1 VARQMGQR
9 YSKHRH
15 KPQISKQ
22 QIPWLLRGAIRSN
35 NVETLTYLF
44 SYPND
49 VDPSMV
55 IDGVCPLNL
64 AVELGHVQMVK
75 LLLKAGAN
83 IHVYDAPTYPL
94 LQAATYGRTE
104 IIELLVKS
112 NADVNMRNQ
121 HLQTGLHLIATQ
133 TSEKYRATCRALLQN
148 DCNPNLL
155 DTDGLAPLHRASA
168 QIAAEMVQFPSVN
181 VNLKSESGDTAL
193 TSAVKDRREA
203 VVGAL
208 LKSESLRLED
218 TDQIGMTPLMIAA
231 ELGASGVGLAALL
244 LAAGSS
250 ASKTDKQGM
259 TALHHAAYTGCLSMT
274 QLLLGQGNA
283 SINSTDSYGRSPL
296 YLATSRGH
304 VELVN
309 YFLSKGADVHLP
321 NKELKS
327 PMYIAAYFGHL
338 EIVQALLRSEADVDQ
353 PDTHKKT
360 PLYVATYHGRTDIV
374 DLLLRHGSDVNAA
387 DRNGKTPLYIA
398 VLHGHLAIADK
409 LIKHGAQVNR
419 CDKDGLAP
427 LHMAVKFPKLDI
439 PMVKLLLSHGCDPLN
454 LQAFTRWLLENQII
468 PDKII
473 YADQDFSD
481 WLHREECNVR
491 SLKRLCRN
499 EIQRALGHTDSMKHK
514 VNKLPLPN
522 QLQSYVSLKAL

>member
-1 VARQMGQR
+1 MGQR

-155 DTDGLAPLHRASA
+155 DTTAWARCTGPAPRSPPRWFSSPAS
-168 QIAAEMVQFPSVN
+168 I
-181 VNLKSESGDTAL
+181 ESGDTAL

-387 DRNGKTPLYIA
+387 RPQRQNSS
-398 VLHGHLAIADK
+398 
-409 LIKHGAQVNR
+409 VNR

-473 YADQDFSD
+473 YADQDF
-481 WLHREECNVR
+481 L
-491 SLKRLCRN
+491 RLAAQGGV
-499 EIQRALGHTDSMKHK
+499 QRALFETAVPQRDPTGSGAH
-514 VNKLPLPN
+514 
-522 QLQSYVSLKAL
+522 